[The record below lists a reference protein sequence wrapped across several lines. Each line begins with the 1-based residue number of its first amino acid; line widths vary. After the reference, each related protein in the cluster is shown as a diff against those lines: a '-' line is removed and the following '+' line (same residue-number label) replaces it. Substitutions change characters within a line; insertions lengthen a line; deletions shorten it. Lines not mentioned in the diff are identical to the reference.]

1 MVEIMK
7 LLRLFVAALIMVMC
21 AVSSKNSIADSFQS
35 WLVNFKKDAHSNGVS
50 KRTINDALLDIKLI
64 PRVVELDRKQPEF
77 TLTFKQYL
85 DRVVSKRRGKIG
97 RSKLIEH
104 KKLLGDIS
112 RKFNVQPRFIV
123 ALWGIETD
131 YGRITG
137 GFPVISSLAT
147 LAFDGRRS
155 KFFKKELIL
164 ALKIIDGGHITA
176 AKMKG
181 SWAGAMGQ
189 NQFMPSSFHSFAIDY
204 DGDGSKDIW
213 HSLPDIFA
221 SIANYLSKSG
231 WKGNET
237 WGRPIRLPTN
247 FPTQLIGRKQKER
260 LQFWSNLG
268 VLRLNGKP
276 LPSASIDSSIIKPEK
291 NGSGQAYLIYNNYR
305 VILKW
310 NRSDYFATAVGTLAD
325 NLR

>member
-1 MVEIMK
+1 MK
-7 LLRLFVAALIMVMC
+7 LLQLPAVALIMVL
-21 AVSSKNSIADSFQS
+21 SFFNSKEAIADTFNS
-35 WLVNFKKDAHSNGVS
+35 WLVSFKQEAHSQGVS
-50 KRTINDALLDIKLI
+50 KKTLNNAFVGIKFI

-97 RSKLIEH
+97 RAKLIEH
-104 KKLLGDIS
+104 KVLLGDIS
-112 RKFNVQPRFIV
+112 KKFNVQPRFIV

-155 KFFKKELIL
+155 KFFKKQLIL

-176 AKMKG
+176 SKMQG

-213 HSLPDIFA
+213 HSLPDMFA

-231 WKGNET
+231 WRGNET
-237 WGRPIRLPTN
+237 WGRPVTLPPN
-247 FPTQLIGRKQKER
+247 FPTQLIGRKTKKQ
-260 LQFWSNLG
+260 LQFWSDLG
-268 VLRLNGKP
+268 VLKLNGKQ
-276 LPSASIDSSIIKPEK
+276 LPSVAINSSIMIPEK
-291 NGSGQAYLIYNNYR
+291 NGMGPAYLIYNNYG

-310 NRSDYFATAVGTLAD
+310 NRSNYFATAVGTLAD
-325 NLR
+325 NLK